1 MKTSPFLSLIFP
13 AYNEET
19 RLPKALE
26 QSIAFLQKQPFE
38 GEIIVVENGS
48 IDRTY
53 EIACS
58 YQDQFENLNVIQST
72 ARGKGLAV
80 KKGMLAA
87 RGQYRMFLDVDL
99 SMPIEDVAKFFPP
112 MLAENIDIAIA
123 SREGKDARRIG
134 EPAYRHLMGRV
145 FNTLIRLLTLP
156 QYQDSQ
162 CGFKCFKSSVVEDL
176 FPLQTVNG
184 WAFDTEI
191 LYIANIRGYNVKEV
205 GIDWYFDTDS
215 RIKVVRDT
223 IQMIKDTFTIRR
235 NHRQGFYHRNS
246 LGD

>member
-1 MKTSPFLSLIFP
+1 MQNKPFLSLIFP

-26 QSIAFLQKQPFE
+26 QTIAFLQSQAFE

-48 IDRTY
+48 ADRTY

-58 YQDQFENLNVIQST
+58 YQEQFPSLQVIQST

-87 RGQYRMFLDVDL
+87 TGQYRMFLDVDL
-99 SMPIEDVAKFFPP
+99 SMPIEDVVKFIPP
-112 MLAENIDIAIA
+112 VLPGGVDIAIS
-123 SREGKDARRIG
+123 SREGKDAHRIG
-134 EPAYRHLMGRV
+134 EPAYRHFMGRV
-145 FNTLIRLLTLP
+145 FNTLIRLLILP

-162 CGFKCFKSSVVEDL
+162 CGFKCFKANVVEDL
-176 FPLQTVNG
+176 FPLQTVTG

-191 LYIANIRGYNVKEV
+191 LYIANLRGYRVQEI
-205 GIDWYFDTDS
+205 GINWYFDTDS
-215 RIKVVRDT
+215 RVKVVRDT
-223 IQMIKDTFTIRR
+223 IQMVKDTFTIKR
-235 NHRQGFYHRNS
+235 NHRQGFYSRNS
-246 LGD
+246 LE